1 MFKRIFTMGLVCIM
15 TFSVIGCEKE
25 NDEKKSNAKTPPQYE
40 TQEFEISGYWAPYDI
55 SEEGLKQYKDAGLN
69 TLLMINHSGERNSEE
84 QFYLGSERTM
94 NALKLC
100 RKLGLK
106 AILNYD
112 DWIAQTSEEQGTEYY
127 GETPFSKHDVY
138 GEYRDIISGIHIC
151 DEPKFDP
158 HFAIYGNEM
167 LINDFKKVYP
177 NANYVVNLI
186 PIYGAPY
193 YGFES
198 NQDMM
203 DKYGET
209 FMRHFEKPYISV
221 DIYPFHTNEKDV
233 DMQIVTN
240 HKAIAETAK
249 KYNAEKTFILQ
260 SSAGAEFEE
269 DLCEG
274 DMRWQVYAALA
285 FGADNLCYYCY
296 SVPKGREYNYCILN
310 ADNTPS
316 KMYYFVK
323 EINNEIQSFA
333 SAFLA
338 YDWDKSIGVSG
349 SVDQTF
355 RVSPIEYDDMF
366 EYEKFEN
373 AKHYVSA
380 KGTQD
385 LVISR
390 FDSEQ
395 YGEAYMFVNFA
406 KNNGKTNIIDVTLK
420 DCSTV
425 AVYGGEGY
433 TGTPKI
439 IELDDKG
446 LLKLEFAYGEG
457 AFVTPIE

>member
-1 MFKRIFTMGLVCIM
+1 MFKKIFIVMMVLVM
-15 TFSVIGCEKE
+15 AFSVVGC
-25 NDEKKSNAKTPPQYE
+25 DKKHSGKNLPEYAK
-40 TQEFEISGYWAPYDI
+40 QEFEISGYWAPYEI
-55 SEEGLKQYKDAGLN
+55 SEESFNLYKGAGLN

-84 QFYLGSERTM
+84 QFYLGSKRTM
-94 NALKLC
+94 KALELC
-100 RKLGLK
+100 KKLGLK
-106 AILNYD
+106 AVINYD
-112 DWIAQTSEEQGTEYY
+112 DWLAQTSEEEGTEYY

-138 GEYRDIISGIHIC
+138 GEYKDIISGIHIC

-158 HFAIYGNEM
+158 HFAIYGNET

-177 NANYVVNLI
+177 NADYVVNLI

-203 DKYGET
+203 EKYAET
-209 FMRHFEKPYISV
+209 FMSHFEKPYISV

-233 DMQIVTN
+233 DKQIVTN

-274 DMRWQVYAALA
+274 DMRWQVYSALA
-285 FGADNLCYYCY
+285 FGADHLCYYCY

-316 KMYYFVK
+316 KMYDFVK
-323 EINNEIQSFA
+323 EINNEIQSFS

-338 YDWDKSIGVSG
+338 YDWDQSIGVPG
-349 SVDQTF
+349 SVDHSL
-355 RVSPIEYDDMF
+355 RVSAIEYDEML
-366 EYEKFEN
+366 EYATLEN
-373 AKHYVSA
+373 AKHYVAA

-385 LVISR
+385 LVVSR
-390 FDSEQ
+390 FESEEH
-395 YGEAYMFVNFA
+395 GEAYMLVNFA
-406 KNNGKTNIIDVTLK
+406 ENNGKANSVNATFK
-420 DCSTV
+420 DCGAV
-425 AVYGGEGY
+425 AIYGGEEY
-433 TGTPKI
+433 NGTPEI
-439 IELDDKG
+439 ITLDENGNFAVD
-446 LLKLEFAYGEG
+446 LAYGEG
-457 AFVTPIE
+457 IFVVPLV